1 MSTSYA
7 YDPSGK
13 RVAVTIK
20 DGKSYL
26 ADGSRIPTGYT
37 VQTGGGIYKM
47 TDSGG
52 VKVDTHNTTT
62 PTRTTDSTRTDST
75 KTDSDRKITSGTAS
89 RQATDSGTIQVD
101 RAPQPTGYTKVGNTY
116 VINKDIYAN
125 DPEGSYTRTRSDFNA
140 KYDDIIKSLATYN
153 GVDMSVAEEMLK
165 TNLNQNKGIYAG
177 GGVISSDKWKEML
190 DDYAM
195 LKNAARQSANNPNA
209 VTRDSYGREVYTKD
223 VLSDIGKNVEGQYR
237 EYPQYAD
244 LGTNKSGKT
253 NEELAQILSG
263 MQNPSPVKTGDTG
276 VDQAIY
282 EYIQAGSS
290 GSRGNTI
297 GSGGNISGGLLD
309 IIAGLNKGI
318 LTYDQA
324 KALADQQLGRDYDKA
339 LDTTMKNID
348 RQSLQS
354 GFFGQL
360 PTMDYKQRNADEIML
375 NKEQALSQLAY
386 QLMNDSEQDAL
397 NYFNTVNNYQNSEWE
412 KAFKEREYADGRTDV
427 DWEKMFKERE
437 YGDTRSDVAWD
448 KQVKEST
455 LTGFFRGQPTMAM
468 TELAHA
474 IGMDEKKM
482 AMAEAELNHDI
493 QMSFEKLK
501 NDKVALSQAWAR
513 IGQANESNK
522 LDQQKFMAGVKEQA
536 WKMTMDQ
543 LEKSGT
549 STDGLDFLGGNNG
562 GPLISD
568 LEMEEQIELIWG
580 SYINQL
586 LDGTGYEGLY
596 K

>member
-13 RVAVTIK
+13 KVAVTIK

-37 VQTGGGIYKM
+37 VQTGGGVYKM

-52 VKVDTHNTTT
+52 VKVGSHNTATKS
-62 PTRTTDSTRTDST
+62 TD
-75 KTDSDRKITSGTAS
+75 KITSGTAS
-89 RQATDSGTIQVD
+89 RQGSDAGTIKVD
-101 RAPQPTGYTKVGNTY
+101 RPVEKKGYNKVGNTY
-116 VINKDIYAN
+116 VANWDIFA
-125 DPEGSYTRTRSDFNA
+125 DDADGSYTKTLSDFNY
-140 KYDDIIKSLATYN
+140 KYKPIIEAISKAN
-153 GVDMSVAEEMLK
+153 NNVDWSVAEEMFK
-165 TNLNQNKGIYAG
+165 TNLQQGLEGKAAPYAG
-177 GGVISSDKWKEML
+177 GGVIPSDQWKQML
-190 DDYAM
+190 DDYTI
-195 LKNAARQSANNPNA
+195 LKNAATQSANNPNA
-209 VTRDSYGREVYTKD
+209 VTRDSYGREVRTKD

-253 NEELAQILSG
+253 NEELAQILAG
-263 MQNPSPVKTGDTG
+263 MQNPAPVKTGDTG

-282 EYIQAGSS
+282 EYTQAGSS
-290 GSRGNTI
+290 GNRGNAG

-324 KALADQQLGRDYDKA
+324 KALADQQLGRDYDKS
-339 LDTTMKNID
+339 LDNTMKAID
-348 RQSLQS
+348 RQSLQN

-386 QLMNDSEQDAL
+386 QLMNDSESDAL

-412 KAFKEREYADGRTDV
+412 KAYKERAYADGREDV
-427 DWEKMFKERE
+427 NWEKLFKERE
-437 YGDTRSDVAWD
+437 YGDTRSDVEWD

-513 IGQANESNK
+513 IGLANESNK
-522 LDQQKFMAGVKEQA
+522 LDQQKYMAGVKEQA

-549 STDGLDFLGGNNG
+549 STEGLDFLGGNNG
-562 GPLISD
+562 GPLISN
-568 LEMEEQIELIWG
+568 LEMEEQIEMIWG